1 VPSFHGV
8 ALMAESREAMLNDME
23 DLANEVMPKV

>member
-1 VPSFHGV
+1 
-8 ALMAESREAMLNDME
+8 LMAESREAMLNDME